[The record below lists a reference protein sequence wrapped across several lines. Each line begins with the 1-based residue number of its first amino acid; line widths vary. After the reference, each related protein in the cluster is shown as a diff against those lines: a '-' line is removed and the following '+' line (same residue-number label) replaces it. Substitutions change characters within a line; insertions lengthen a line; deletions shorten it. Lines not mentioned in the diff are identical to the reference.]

1 MVQDTFMKI
10 RLFKIIY
17 FIIILF
23 IFSCSSGDKKQIK
36 SDKPSNYAEG
46 KISASRSLSMATYKP
61 SSVCDCSK
69 DGLNTLNG
77 MLAIRQRFQNFK
89 NYNSDYAAVEKIA
102 NLQDNWSVIRD
113 VCLRTFASK
122 LFNPSDC
129 NRPDKI
135 GYFKDKLNNLGITTN

>member
-1 MVQDTFMKI
+1 MKM
-10 RLFKIIY
+10 RLFKVIY
-17 FIIILF
+17 FITILF
-23 IFSCSSGDKKQIK
+23 IFSCSSADKKQLN
-36 SDKPSNYAEG
+36 SDKPSDYPNE
-46 KISASRSLSMATYKP
+46 KIPAPRSLSMATYKP

-69 DGLNTLNG
+69 DGLKTLND

-89 NYNSDYAAVEKIA
+89 NYNNDYAAVERIA

>member
-1 MVQDTFMKI
+1 MKMK
-10 RLFKIIY
+10 LFKVAYIAG
-17 FIIILF
+17 ILF
-23 IFSCSSGDKKQIK
+23 IYSCSTGDKKQVK
-36 SDKPSNYAEG
+36 SDKSSNYAEE
-46 KISASRSLSMATYKP
+46 KIPAPRSLSMTTYKP

-69 DGLNTLNG
+69 DGLKTLND

-89 NYNSDYAAVEKIA
+89 NYNNDYAAVERIA

>member
-1 MVQDTFMKI
+1 MKMK
-10 RLFKIIY
+10 LFKVVYITL
-17 FIIILF
+17 ILF
-23 IFSCSSGDKKQIK
+23 IYSCSTGDKKQVK
-36 SDKPSNYAEG
+36 SDKPSNYAEE
-46 KISASRSLSMATYKP
+46 KIPAPRSLSMATYKP

-69 DGLNTLNG
+69 DGLKTLND

-89 NYNSDYAAVEKIA
+89 NYNNDYTAVERIA
-102 NLQDNWSVIRD
+102 NLQDNWSVITD
-113 VCLRTFASK
+113 VCLRTYASK